1 MFNALFSGLAWLL
14 NFFYTLVPNYA
25 VAIALL
31 TVAVMVVF
39 FPLTAKSTRS
49 MAAMSKLSP
58 EMKRIQQK
66 YKNDKMKQN
75 EEVMALFKEHNV
87 TPFGG
92 CVPILIQLPVLLV
105 MYRVLFGLT
114 HKGPTGAFKPKYL
127 HEGQKL
133 YDSLVGKH
141 KMKSFGM
148 DLSVNASD
156 ALHKAFTT
164 AIPYLVLIVLVVG
177 TGYYQQ
183 RMMLKRNPQQQQDD
197 NPMAR
202 QMQTMT
208 KIYPLMYLI
217 FGFTLPASMN
227 IYFIVSSGFRI
238 GQQWLIYR
246 LDPSLLPSHDART
259 IASREVNKPDTNDE
273 KPSTSGNRPGKS
285 PGDGGRGNQRAL
297 PGSNGRKNGAGGGA
311 SRADGSGKGATGA
324 GKSGNG
330 TAPARP
336 PTANRAT
343 AKKKRRR

>member
-1 MFNALFSGLAWLL
+1 MFDALFSGLAWLL
-14 NFFYTLVPNYA
+14 NFFYTLIPNYA

-31 TVAVMVVF
+31 TLTVMLVF

-58 EMKRIQQK
+58 ELKRIQQK
-66 YKNDKMKQN
+66 YKNDKVKQN

-92 CVPILIQLPVLLV
+92 CLPLLIQLPVLWV

-114 HKGPTGAFKPKYL
+114 HRGTDGTFVPKYL

-133 YDSLVGKH
+133 YDSLLGH
-141 KMKSFGM
+141 KKMMSFGM

-156 ALHKAFTT
+156 ALHKTFVT

-183 RMMLKRNPQQQQDD
+183 RMMTKRNPQQQQDD

-208 KIYPLMYLI
+208 KVYPLMYLL

-246 LDPSLLPSHDART
+246 LDPSLLPSTDART
-259 IASREVNKPDTNDE
+259 ISSREVPKPAKAE
-273 KPSTSGNRPGKS
+273 E
-285 PGDGGRGNQRAL
+285 
-297 PGSNGRKNGAGGGA
+297 
-311 SRADGSGKGATGA
+311 
-324 GKSGNG
+324 GKSGRAPGAKGANG
-330 TAPARP
+330 ASNGNGKALDRSAA
-336 PTANRAT
+336 TANRSAS
-343 AKKKRRR
+343 KRKRRR

>member
-1 MFNALFSGLAWLL
+1 MFDALFSGLAWLL
-14 NFFYTLVPNYA
+14 NFFYTLVPNYG

-31 TVAVMVVF
+31 TLAVMLVF
-39 FPLTAKSTRS
+39 FPLTAKSTKS

-58 EMKRIQQK
+58 ELKRIQQK
-66 YKNDKMKQN
+66 YKNDKVKQN

-92 CVPILIQLPVLLV
+92 CLPLLIQLPVLWV

-114 HKGPTGAFKPKYL
+114 HRAKDGTFVPKYL

-133 YDSLVGKH
+133 YDSLLGKT
-141 KMKSFGM
+141 KMMSFGV
-148 DLSVNASD
+148 DLSITAREAVKLKNAFIAS
-156 ALHKAFTT
+156 L
-164 AIPYLVLIVLVVG
+164 PYLLLIALVVG

-183 RMMLKRNPQQQQDD
+183 RMMTKRNPQQAQQQDD

-208 KIYPLMYLI
+208 KVYPLMYLL

-246 LDPSLLPSHDART
+246 MDPSLLPSNDAKTVTSRDVSKPAKGD
-259 IASREVNKPDTNDE
+259 ASAGTGDSRA
-273 KPSTSGNRPGKS
+273 KS
-285 PGDGGRGNQRAL
+285 ANG
-297 PGSNGRKNGAGGGA
+297 GSNGNGKALPA
-311 SRADGSGKGATGA
+311 QSSG
-324 GKSGNG
+324 
-330 TAPARP
+330 
-336 PTANRAT
+336 ANRSA

>member
-25 VAIALL
+25 AAIALL

-58 EMKRIQQK
+58 ELKRIQQQ

-92 CVPILIQLPVLLV
+92 CLPMLIQLPVLLV

-114 HKGPTGAFKPKYL
+114 HKGSDGGFKPKYL

-141 KMKSFGM
+141 TMKSFGI

-197 NPMAR
+197 NQFAR

-227 IYFIVSSGFRI
+227 IYFIFSSGFRI

-259 IASREVNKPDTNDE
+259 IKSREVRKSDKPLE
-273 KPSTSGNRPGKS
+273 SGSTSDDVRGRRAAEGRSGKGTS
-285 PGDGGRGNQRAL
+285 VERSNGHKNGSGDGGARA
-297 PGSNGRKNGAGGGA
+297 GRQKGAGSA
-311 SRADGSGKGATGA
+311 AGA
-324 GKSGNG
+324 GNG
-330 TAPARP
+330 KANARP